1 MAAHWKMPIHLYT
14 AKIRLTVIRILY
26 KQTLFIQYTLAF
38 VVSCDL
44 EMQITVII
52 NNYDH
57 DQLEFITQDT
67 QVLAVYY

>member
-26 KQTLFIQYTLAF
+26 KQTLVAF

>member
-14 AKIRLTVIRILY
+14 ANIRLTVICILY
-26 KQTLFIQYTLAF
+26 KQTLVAF
-38 VVSCDL
+38 AVSCDL